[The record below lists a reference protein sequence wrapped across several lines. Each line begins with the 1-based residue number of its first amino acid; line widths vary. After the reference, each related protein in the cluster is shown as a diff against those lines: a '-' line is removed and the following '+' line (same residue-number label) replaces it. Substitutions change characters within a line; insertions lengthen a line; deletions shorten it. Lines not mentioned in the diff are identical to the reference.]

1 MIARGDLVAE
11 ILRLRSYQPL
21 HCKQLFRGNHFVGA
35 PSEKIHRKPK
45 AREVDLLPQG
55 DEASA
60 GEFVALVQF
69 IDNFEIVSSGDVDRP
84 GIPIL
89 EDGFEPREFWRAD
102 RLKHL
107 QRFANIVCI
116 SVISPELRDIAADN

>member
-1 MIARGDLVAE
+1 
-11 ILRLRSYQPL
+11 LR
-21 HCKQLFRGNHFVGA
+21 
-35 PSEKIHRKPK
+35 
-45 AREVDLLPQG
+45 QG

-89 EDGFEPREFWRAD
+89 EDGFEPREFSQAD
-102 RLKHL
+102 RLRRL

-116 SVISPELRDIAADN
+116 SAVSPELRDVAADNETIAEIDQALKHDQGSRLGERRQTGLLRSNINRRAGHN